1 VTSYRYTIGGVHM
14 HIDIESHPVPPSG
27 TVFVATPYWVVNR
40 GEICP
45 VLKDDGKGFA
55 AIFGASE
62 MKAWNGALNF
72 LAGRLGPPTVR
83 DEHFDK
89 NDSWRILGQARP
101 LPAEWINEAILPADA
116 S

>member
-1 VTSYRYTIGGVHM
+1 M
-14 HIDIESHPVPPSG
+14 HIDIESQPVAPSG

-45 VLKDDGKGFA
+45 VLKDDGKSFA
-55 AIFGASE
+55 AIFGATE

-72 LAGRLGPPTVR
+72 LARRLGPPTVR
-83 DEHFDK
+83 DEQFDATG
-89 NDSWRILGQARP
+89 SWVILGQARP
-101 LPAEWINEAILPADA
+101 LPSEWINEAFPPADA